1 MKSKEDKEL
10 DEYISEAQFQKITS
24 SYIKNIKII
33 LCWIIFVC
41 FLLAAIYFI
50 IGHHYSDRGWNM
62 IVQ

>member
-33 LCWIIFVC
+33 LCWIMFVC
-41 FLLAAIYFI
+41 FLLAAIYII